1 MATYTD
7 IRLYVLK
14 KYGFVPET
22 CWIAH
27 AKEICGIP
35 IKNAPNRLDPNK
47 RVKPCPEDKLPAIK
61 DAFGYFGM
69 V

>member
-7 IRLYVLK
+7 IQFYVLK
-14 KYGFVPET
+14 KNGFVPET

-35 IKNAPNRLDPNK
+35 MREAPNRIDPNK
-47 RVKPCPEDKLPAIK
+47 RIK
-61 DAFGYFGM
+61 ALL
-69 V
+69 

>member
-1 MATYTD
+1 MATYKD

-35 IKNAPNRLDPNK
+35 VEEAPNRIDSDE
-47 RVKPCPEDKLPAIK
+47 RVNPCPDDKLWAIK
-61 DAFGYFGM
+61 EAFKYFGII
-69 V
+69 